1 MQLSMILKM
10 ALEDQKRTNNEYIN
24 FSDMIW
30 TQDIED
36 LIPQLEAIDC
46 NKFTISC
53 CSSLL
58 LANLV
63 EFKRFGFK
71 VIDSVIINDSYI
83 DITTGE
89 LAKIPAVL
97 LSKKD

>member
-10 ALEDQKRTNNEYIN
+10 ALYDQKKTNNEYIDFN
-24 FSDMIW
+24 DMIW
-30 TQDIED
+30 TQNIEE
-36 LIPQLEAIDC
+36 LISQLEAIDC

-71 VIDSVIINDSYI
+71 VMDSVIINASYI
-83 DITTGE
+83 DMTTGE

-97 LSKKD
+97 LSKED